1 MTASVR
7 KVYKNSLTV
16 VEWTWK
22 SPSITWWL
30 SHLRKNFELRIL
42 LNNVLLWLSRHTWM
56 SPSWINLNFV
66 RVSEQS
72 SMAGA
77 LVHGRRRH
85 CFKMTT
91 RHHRFGHEQWPLL
104 KTRGEIIGGDS
115 ETFFS
120 PTRTIP
126 IVNLYDT
133 RKAIA
138 VPIVEYNIYD
148 NRICILNA
156 KFSIALQSRDQWEW
170 IMQTFRFKKGQKKK

>member
-1 MTASVR
+1 MNLEIAKHNMMALPLTQELRAENLAQQSTA
-7 KVYKNSLTV
+7 V
-16 VEWTWK
+16 VE
-22 SPSITWWL
+22 SA
-30 SHLRKNFELRIL
+30 HLNVSFVDQFKLRT
-42 LNNVLLWLSRHTWM
+42 S
-56 SPSWINLNFV
+56 V

-148 NRICILNA
+148 NRICILNV

>member
-1 MTASVR
+1 MNLEIAKHNMMALPLTQELRAENLAQQRTA
-7 KVYKNSLTV
+7 V
-16 VEWTWK
+16 VE
-22 SPSITWWL
+22 SA
-30 SHLRKNFELRIL
+30 HLNVSFVDQFKLRT
-42 LNNVLLWLSRHTWM
+42 S
-56 SPSWINLNFV
+56 V